1 VTISQ
6 IVASCFLAVLG
17 LAPNDSFG
25 QAARQPGNAHA
36 YPHELMGFLLRQNR
50 AAIEGALGKPFNQ
63 QKGENDLMHYAYH
76 MRGSKVDYFVAC
88 YGKGDAAIEMEL
100 TGDEPTGPTGFEG
113 LELGDTAKKAEERLG
128 KPSEIR
134 HEEDVNL
141 DLWDYKDA
149 NYSLEFTASG
159 KLYSIQIVDETKHG
173 PDGVPGTADL
183 RALANAIR
191 TRDVDKLMEMSSG
204 EIECSTSEAYGI
216 RDGTA
221 RSILGD
227 ARSKISLCLSRAA
240 DAILALGPET
250 KGADGSLRIW
260 PEVKELGYVIKFPAN
275 SPLREIVFVGEAGGW
290 RVYEVTFR

>member
-1 VTISQ
+1 VKLLLVNALLT
-6 IVASCFLAVLG
+6 ASSSL
-17 LAPNDSFG
+17 DS
-25 QAARQPGNAHA
+25 NAKESEKNRSS
-36 YPHELMGFLLRQNR
+36 PHELAGFLLRQNR
-50 AAIEGALGKPFNQ
+50 AAIEGALGKPFSQ
-63 QKGENDLMHYAYH
+63 QKGENDQMHYAYH
-76 MRGSKVDYFVAC
+76 VRGSTADYFVAC

-113 LELGDTAKKAEERLG
+113 LQLGDTAKKAEGRLG

-141 DLWDYKDA
+141 DLWDYKDG

-159 KLYSIQIVDETKHG
+159 KLYSIQIIDETKHG
-173 PDGVPGTADL
+173 PDGVPGTGDL

-191 TRDVDKLMEMSSG
+191 MRDVDKLMEMSSG

-221 RSILGD
+221 RSILSDGG
-227 ARSKISLCLSRAA
+227 SKISRCLSNAA
-240 DAILALGPET
+240 DAILALGPAT

-260 PEVKELGYVIKFPAN
+260 PEVKELGYVIKFPAG